1 VRLLQTYIP
10 EREWTDLLATMT
22 FEPPIYDG
30 GGTKKNKSKKKQIK
44 QNKSKKQIK
53 KTNQKK

>member
-1 VRLLQTYIP
+1 
-10 EREWTDLLATMT
+10 MT